1 MNAESSDVDGDAYG
15 APRWN
20 DDAPF
25 ERTRHSVY
33 QGYNLLVAA
42 SGTNSGP
49 SRDWLRALALLRAVG
64 LLQLSALVLWLPG
77 CIFCDDSQSNL
88 FLFFLQ
94 LRPRFASW
102 GGFLALFWTSIA
114 LLAVLIVCL
123 FLFFCKRETGHK
135 TLTAAVRWWVALL
148 LVLEAPALLGSFGPA
163 IACRGGALEEF
174 PSVDCLSHKHL
185 VIAVFAIAAVVAV
198 VCLSAAPVLLFD
210 PRPSAHAALARSTP
224 RPDLALAAVK
234 TFLLLLAL
242 FSRDR
247 GALRGG
253 FQVAGAALYA
263 VVFYR
268 WLPPLRTGALLWE
281 AYLSLLPLPCAAL
294 GLAFC
299 AAPGCAAPAAFWPAL
314 AGVVVLTAPASA
326 LLIRARAT
334 AAAAAARSE
343 RLSFLCGDACHD
355 VATRM
360 ALAEEPDHS
369 AASRSLAARLA
380 PLGLGR
386 APGTSRRRPRRRRP
400 GVRSGGL
407 RAAPALCVPPR
418 PPRSGPLRFAGPGP
432 PLHGLGPQSPSGA
445 ARRAFFLEHQR
456 AVEREEWGEEGH
468 DVTELL
474 AAIGREER
482 SASLRA
488 AAFWTVVRTA
498 ERAAG
503 SDTRA
508 RQRAE
513 LSMRALAAEESKQ
526 RALRMYGHLLQTHP
540 HSVRVLRRFAAFQA
554 AHLFD
559 IEGAIRTEE
568 QADQLVEQHRVDR
581 LHAVRAPGR
590 GPASPRPAPPRPVM
604 GLNGLWMLL
613 QRAQAD
619 REARAPPSSARAIS
633 IRMGSLRG
641 GASSAASTLKRRWA
655 HGSAAQRRDVAAD
668 VRARYHRAFAVLH
681 AAALLSVLALLAALL
696 ANYLVV
702 RSNFR
707 VHRRAADV
715 ATKR

>member
-1 MNAESSDVDGDAYG
+1 MIMNAESSDVDGDAYG

-25 ERTRHSVY
+25 ERTHHSVY

-49 SRDWLRALALLRAVG
+49 SRDWLRALALLRTVG

-77 CIFCDDSQSNL
+77 CIFCDDSQSNI

-123 FLFFCKRETGHK
+123 FLFFCKRKTGHK

-198 VCLSAAPVLLFD
+198 ACLSAAPVLLFD

-294 GLAFC
+294 GSAFC

-326 LLIRARAT
+326 LLVRARAA

-380 PLGLGR
+380 PLGLGARPRDGPPAPPLAAALEFAR
-386 APGTSRRRPRRRRP
+386 AACERRPRSAFLHAR
-400 GVRSGGL
+400 L
-407 RAAPALCVPPR
+407 AADLYDVPALA
-418 PPRSGPLRFAGPGP
+418 PLSMAMARK
-432 PLHGLGPQSPSGA
+432 

-474 AAIGREER
+474 AAIGQEER

-498 ERAAG
+498 ERTADKDARAG
-503 SDTRA
+503 
-508 RQRAE
+508 QRTE
-513 LSMRALAAEESKQ
+513 LSVRALAAEESKQ
-526 RALRMYGHLLQTHP
+526 RALRMYGQLLQTHP

-590 GPASPRPAPPRPVM
+590 GPASPRPAR
-604 GLNGLWMLL
+604 
-613 QRAQAD
+613 
-619 REARAPPSSARAIS
+619 S
-633 IRMGSLRG
+633 GSG
-641 GASSAASTLKRRWA
+641 E
-655 HGSAAQRRDVAAD
+655 
-668 VRARYHRAFAVLH
+668 
-681 AAALLSVLALLAALL
+681 
-696 ANYLVV
+696 
-702 RSNFR
+702 
-707 VHRRAADV
+707 
-715 ATKR
+715 